1 MESGGLGAAQYGG
14 DMTRNALVVLGAVVV
29 LAGVVFTLQGL
40 DILGGS
46 GMSGQAL
53 WVGLGPIIA
62 LVGVFV
68 IVRAVRQRR

>member
-1 MESGGLGAAQYGG
+1 
-14 DMTRNALVVLGAVVV
+14 MTRIVKLVVGAVLV

-53 WVGLGPIIA
+53 WVFLGPIIA
-62 LVGVFV
+62 LVGVYV
-68 IVRAVRQRR
+68 VVRTLRAERVARGD